1 MFSLICTKMYDRMTV
16 TMLSRITL
24 HLRKV
29 GKRTSVVCYD
39 DHPHRSSNAGRTGI
53 SGSSGCALLDPGL
66 ASNPLDTVF
75 SATRNSF
82 SSAQPS
88 SLSKDKSPARFGNSE
103 RVNGQRE
110 SMGSVMCERPMT
122 IAKRPEM
129 TIRRRESS
137 AFAVGASST
146 SDGAQNGQMES
157 LEEV

>member
-1 MFSLICTKMYDRMTV
+1 MLSLICTKMCDRMTV

-39 DHPHRSSNAGRTGI
+39 DHSHRSSNVGRTGI
-53 SGSSGCALLDPGL
+53 SGSSGCALLDPSFT
-66 ASNPLDTVF
+66 SNPLDTVF
-75 SATRNSF
+75 SATRTSF
-82 SSAQPS
+82 SSAQLS
-88 SLSKDKSPARFGNSE
+88 SSSKNKCPARFGNSE
-103 RVNGQRE
+103 GVNGQRE
-110 SMGSVMCERPMT
+110 SMGSVMCEMPIT
-122 IAKRPEM
+122 FAKRPEM

-137 AFAVGASST
+137 AFAGGASST